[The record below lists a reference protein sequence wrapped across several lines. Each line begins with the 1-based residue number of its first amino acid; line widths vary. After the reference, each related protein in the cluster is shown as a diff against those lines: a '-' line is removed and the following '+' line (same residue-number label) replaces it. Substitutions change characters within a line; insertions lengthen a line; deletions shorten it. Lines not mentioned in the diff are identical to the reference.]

1 MSLICMADSFHMQ
14 TTTRRLYLHC
24 AYKHMVSKPL
34 ASATNGLPHSQNVAN
49 EAQVQIPLPKHLLAA
64 SPPQKPGG
72 TWKMQ
77 LCNAWD
83 KWLDSDSELPS
94 DHRGPWSENRRMM
107 WSFHV
112 ICIDLLSSKE
122 CRSWR
127 ISSKCSTSISPKTS
141 KCVMDVCWVYPECT
155 ILSPGHHAKLYTA
168 QRCSIDC
175 YCTWTHTQIS
185 CHTYSCSLWWWHDGI
200 VLNWATTM
208 FEHHKTPLW
217 PGEILEKKIS
227 LHKSQERGARYLW
240 FMVLQTPTA
249 RN

>member
-1 MSLICMADSFHMQ
+1 MTSPRELWQQFVSLPSLLCCTTIAKDLKEFPPKFIPPPCMNHRTLLKNIKPHMSLICMADSFHMQ

-127 ISSKCSTSISPKTS
+127 ISSKCSTSISPT
-141 KCVMDVCWVYPECT
+141 DVFWYWAQSENIKVRHGCMLSVSWMYYPESRASCQA
-155 ILSPGHHAKLYTA
+155 L
-168 QRCSIDC
+168 
-175 YCTWTHTQIS
+175 YCTK
-185 CHTYSCSLWWWHDGI
+185 
-200 VLNWATTM
+200 M
-208 FEHHKTPLW
+208 
-217 PGEILEKKIS
+217 
-227 LHKSQERGARYLW
+227 
-240 FMVLQTPTA
+240 
-249 RN
+249 